1 MIEAERIFDA
11 RDALAAELARDV
23 ADELHRAIEAKGK
36 ATLAVSGGSTPKLFF
51 EKLSEQN
58 IPWARVT
65 VTLVDE
71 RQVPETSERSNA
83 RLVREHL
90 LKNKAAAA
98 SFVPLFNNAEAEKMS
113 PFDVAILGMG
123 ADGHTA
129 SFFPGADRLAEAI
142 DAGSDKRL
150 IAITAP
156 GAGEPRLTF
165 TLPVIEKA
173 GRLAP
178 PHRGAGQEGRARQG
192 SGRWPRRGH
201 AGARRPPQC
210 HTRHP
215 LLVPVKENEMS
226 VTESISAV
234 TEKIVKRSRDARA
247 RYLDKIDNA
256 IARQPKR
263 KSLGC
268 ANVAHGFAACGTDKD
283 ALRNGSGPNL
293 AIVTAYNDMLSA
305 HQPFETYPEL
315 IRKAAREAGGTA
327 QVAGGVP
334 AMCDG
339 VTQGET
345 GMELSLF
352 SRDVIALSTAVALS
366 HQMFDA
372 AVYLGVCDKIVP
384 GLIIGA
390 LSFGHLPAVFV
401 PAGPMTSGLPNDEKG
416 KIRQL
421 YAEGKVGRDALLEA
435 ECKSYHGP
443 GTCTFYGTANSNQ
456 MLMEI
461 MGLHLPGSTFVN
473 PGTPLRD
480 AITASSAK
488 QALSITA
495 LGNEY
500 RPIGRIYDE
509 KAVVNG
515 VVGLLATGGSTN
527 HTMHLIAMAAAAG
540 IAITWDDFAALSKA
554 VPLLTRVYPN
564 GKADVNHFN
573 AAGGMGFLIRELLG
587 AGLLHEDVSTIMG
600 EGLSA
605 YTKEAKLG
613 ADGELVFAAAPEA
626 SHDESVLRGAARPFQ
641 PTGGLQ
647 VLTGS
652 LGISVIKTSSIP
664 ADRHVIE
671 APARVFHS
679 QEELQ
684 AAFKAGEMNRDVV
697 AVVRFQGPKANGM
710 PELHRLTPPLAVLQ
724 DKGFRVALVTDGRM
738 SGASG
743 KVPAAIHLTPEA
755 VDGGPIAKIRDGDII
770 RLDAE
775 TGRLD
780 VLDVD
785 LATRE
790 AVKVDLSA
798 NTSGTGR
805 ELFAAFR
812 AIAGRADAG
821 ASIFESV

>member
-1 MIEAERIFDA
+1 M
-11 RDALAAELARDV
+11 AL
-23 ADELHRAIEAKGK
+23 
-36 ATLAVSGGSTPKLFF
+36 
-51 EKLSEQN
+51 N
-58 IPWARVT
+58 
-65 VTLVDE
+65 
-71 RQVPETSERSNA
+71 ET
-83 RLVREHL
+83 
-90 LKNKAAAA
+90 
-98 SFVPLFNNAEAEKMS
+98 
-113 PFDVAILGMG
+113 
-123 ADGHTA
+123 
-129 SFFPGADRLAEAI
+129 
-142 DAGSDKRL
+142 
-150 IAITAP
+150 
-156 GAGEPRLTF
+156 
-165 TLPVIEKA
+165 
-173 GRLAP
+173 
-178 PHRGAGQEGRARQG
+178 
-192 SGRWPRRGH
+192 
-201 AGARRPPQC
+201 
-210 HTRHP
+210 
-215 LLVPVKENEMS
+215 
-226 VTESISAV
+226 ISAV
-234 TEKIVKRSRDARA
+234 TEKIIHRSRPSRR
-247 RYLDKIDNA
+247 RYLEKIDAAVANT
-256 IARQPKR
+256 PKR

-268 ANVAHGFAACGTDKD
+268 ANIAHGFAACGTHDKN
-283 ALRNGSGPNL
+283 ALRNGNAPNL

-315 IRKAAREAGGTA
+315 IRKAARAAGGTA

-390 LSFGHLPAVFV
+390 LSFGHLPAVFI
-401 PAGPMTSGLPNDEKG
+401 PAGPMTSGLPNDEKA

-421 YAEGKVGRDALLEA
+421 YAEGKVGRDQLLEA
-435 ECKSYHGP
+435 EAQSYHGP

-473 PGTPLRD
+473 PGTPLRE
-480 AITASSAK
+480 AITTESAK
-488 QALSITA
+488 RALAISA
-495 LGNEY
+495 LGNDY
-500 RPIGRIYDE
+500 QPIGRIYDE

-540 IAITWDDFAALSKA
+540 ISLTWNDLAELSKA
-554 VPLLTRVYPN
+554 VPLMARVYPN

-600 EGLSA
+600 TGLSG

-613 ADGELVFAAAPEA
+613 ADGDLVYADAVTA
-626 SHDESVLRGAARPFQ
+626 SQDESVLRGAQKPFQ
-641 PTGGLQ
+641 PTGGLN
-647 VLTGS
+647 VLTGN
-652 LGISVIKTSSIP
+652 LGTSVIKTSSIP

-684 AAFKAGEMNRDVV
+684 AAFKAGTLNSDVV

-724 DKGFRVALVTDGRM
+724 ERGFKVALVTDGRM

-755 VDGGPIAKIRDGDII
+755 VDGGPIARIRDGDII
-770 RLDAE
+770 RLDADAGTLE
-775 TGRLD
+775 
-780 VLDVD
+780 VLAD
-785 LATRE
+785 LSVRE
-790 AVKVDLSA
+790 AEKADLSA
-798 NTSGTGR
+798 NNIGTGR
-805 ELFAAFR
+805 ELFQAFR
-812 AIAGRADAG
+812 NIAGRADQG
-821 ASIFESV
+821 ASIFEVV

>member
-1 MIEAERIFDA
+1 M
-11 RDALAAELARDV
+11 
-23 ADELHRAIEAKGK
+23 
-36 ATLAVSGGSTPKLFF
+36 
-51 EKLSEQN
+51 
-58 IPWARVT
+58 T
-65 VTLVDE
+65 VTA
-71 RQVPETSERSNA
+71 T
-83 RLVREHL
+83 
-90 LKNKAAAA
+90 
-98 SFVPLFNNAEAEKMS
+98 
-113 PFDVAILGMG
+113 
-123 ADGHTA
+123 
-129 SFFPGADRLAEAI
+129 
-142 DAGSDKRL
+142 
-150 IAITAP
+150 
-156 GAGEPRLTF
+156 
-165 TLPVIEKA
+165 
-173 GRLAP
+173 
-178 PHRGAGQEGRARQG
+178 
-192 SGRWPRRGH
+192 
-201 AGARRPPQC
+201 
-210 HTRHP
+210 
-215 LLVPVKENEMS
+215 
-226 VTESISAV
+226 ISAV
-234 TEKIVKRSRDARA
+234 TERIIDRSKATRR
-247 RYLDKIDNA
+247 RYLDRIDEA
-256 IARQPKR
+256 VARAPKR
-263 KSLGC
+263 KALGC
-268 ANVAHGFAACGTDKD
+268 ANIAHGFAACNAHDKD
-283 ALRNGSGPNL
+283 ALRNGSGPNIG
-293 AIVTAYNDMLSA
+293 IVTAYNDMLSA

-315 IRKAAREAGGTA
+315 IRQAAREAGGTA

-435 ECKSYHGP
+435 EAQSYHGP

-480 AITASSAK
+480 AITRESAK
-488 QALSITA
+488 RALAISA

-500 RPIGRIYDE
+500 QPIGKIYDE

-527 HTMHLIAMAAAAG
+527 HTLHLIAMAAAAG
-540 IAITWDDFAALSKA
+540 ISLTWTDLAELSGV
-554 VPLLTRVYPN
+554 VPLMTRVYPN

-600 EGLSA
+600 TGLSG

-613 ADGELVFAAAPEA
+613 PGGELVYADALARSA
-626 SHDESVLRGAARPFQ
+626 DESVLRGHANPFQ
-641 PTGGLQ
+641 PTGGLN
-647 VLTGS
+647 VLTGN
-652 LGISVIKTSSIP
+652 LGTSVIKTSSIP

-684 AAFKAGEMNRDVV
+684 SAFKAGELNRDVV
-697 AVVRFQGPKANGM
+697 AVVRFQGPRANGM

-755 VDGGPIAKIRDGDII
+755 VDGGPIAKIRDGDMI
-770 RLDAE
+770 RLDADRGTLE
-775 TGRLD
+775 
-780 VLDVD
+780 VLVD
-785 LATRE
+785 AAEFGLRQPVE
-790 AVKVDLSA
+790 ADLSR
-798 NTSGTGR
+798 NSYGTGR

-812 AIAGRADAG
+812 NLAGRADQG
-821 ASIFESV
+821 ASIFEVV